1 MQADI
6 NNVSRDYAKIL
17 QSADLDKE
25 INPLCT
31 NIDDMLARLDEFE
44 TLLASVRAESN
55 GMMANNVCSILGFSE
70 SFDQLR
76 TRIDSLEQFVGVVS
90 ANLNEVERSV
100 DIAEEELHVT
110 DYSIK
115 GLLLKPL
122 KAKLSASDPTTST
135 SQPRSN
141 LVKEEYQPV
150 EIYKSDDFFGKSHEE
165 TEKEEPKNGTEE
177 LTS

>member
-6 NNVSRDYAKIL
+6 NNVSRDYARIL
-17 QSADLDKE
+17 QSADLEKE

-31 NIDDMLARLDEFE
+31 NIDDMMTRLDEFE

-55 GMMANNVCSILGFSE
+55 GMMANNVCSILGFGE
-70 SFDQLR
+70 SFEQLK
-76 TRIDSLEQFVGVVS
+76 TRIDGLEHFVGAVS
-90 ANLNEVERSV
+90 ANLSEVERNV

-110 DYSIK
+110 DYSLK

-122 KAKLSASDPTTST
+122 KAKLSASDPATFS
-135 SQPRSN
+135 SLPRSN
-141 LVKEEYQPV
+141 LIEEEYQPV
-150 EIYKSDDFFGKSHEE
+150 EIYRSDDYFGKSQEE
-165 TEKEEPKNGTEE
+165 GVEEQE

>member
-17 QSADLDKE
+17 QSADLEKE

-31 NIDDMLARLDEFE
+31 NIDDMMTRLDEFE
-44 TLLASVRAESN
+44 TLLGSVRAESN
-55 GMMANNVCSILGFSE
+55 GMMANNVCSILGFGD
-70 SFDQLR
+70 SFEQLK
-76 TRIDSLEQFVGVVS
+76 TRIDGLEQFVGAVS
-90 ANLNEVERSV
+90 ANLLEVERNV

-110 DYSIK
+110 DYSLK

-122 KAKLSASDPTTST
+122 KAKLSASDSATSN
-135 SQPRSN
+135 SLPRSN
-141 LVKEEYQPV
+141 LIEEEYQPV
-150 EIYKSDDFFGKSHEE
+150 EIYKSDDYFGKSQDEAVEE
-165 TEKEEPKNGTEE
+165 KE

>member
-1 MQADI
+1 MQS
-6 NNVSRDYAKIL
+6 NMENVSRDYAKIL

-31 NIDDMLARLDEFE
+31 NIEDMLARLDEFE

-55 GMMANNVCSILGFSE
+55 GMMANHVCTILGFGD
-70 SFDQLR
+70 SFEQLK

-90 ANLNEVERSV
+90 ANLSEVERSV

-110 DYSIK
+110 DYSLK

-122 KAKLSASDPTTST
+122 KAKLGASDPST
-135 SQPRSN
+135 LSSLPRSN
-141 LVKEEYQPV
+141 LIQEEYQPV
-150 EIYKSDDFFGKSHEE
+150 EIYKSDDYFGKSEE
-165 TEKEEPKNGTEE
+165 ENYVAK
-177 LTS
+177 

>member
-17 QSADLDKE
+17 QSADLEKE

-31 NIDDMLARLDEFE
+31 NIDDMMTRLDEFE
-44 TLLASVRAESN
+44 TLLGSVRAESN
-55 GMMANNVCSILGFSE
+55 GMMANNVCSILGFGD
-70 SFDQLR
+70 SFEQLK
-76 TRIDSLEQFVGVVS
+76 TRIDGLEQFVGAVS
-90 ANLNEVERSV
+90 ANLLEVERNV

-110 DYSIK
+110 DYSLK

-122 KAKLSASDPTTST
+122 KAKLSASDTATSN
-135 SQPRSN
+135 SVPRSN
-141 LVKEEYQPV
+141 LIEDEYQPV
-150 EIYKSDDFFGKSHEE
+150 EIYKSDDYFGKSQDE
-165 TEKEEPKNGTEE
+165 TVEEPE

>member
-17 QSADLDKE
+17 QSADLEKE

-55 GMMANNVCSILGFSE
+55 GMMANNVCSILGFGD
-70 SFDQLR
+70 SFEQLK
-76 TRIDSLEQFVGVVS
+76 TRIDGLEQFVGAVS
-90 ANLNEVERSV
+90 ANLSEVERNV

-110 DYSIK
+110 DYSLK

-122 KAKLSASDPTTST
+122 KAKLSASDSATSN
-135 SQPRSN
+135 SLPRSN
-141 LVKEEYQPV
+141 LIEEEYQPV
-150 EIYKSDDFFGKSHEE
+150 EIYKSDDYFGKSQDPAVEE
-165 TEKEEPKNGTEE
+165 GE

>member
-17 QSADLDKE
+17 QSADLEKE

-44 TLLASVRAESN
+44 TLLASVRAEST
-55 GMMANNVCSILGFSE
+55 GMMANNVCSILGFGE
-70 SFDQLR
+70 SFEELR
-76 TRIDSLEQFVGVVS
+76 TRIDSLEQFVAAVS
-90 ANLNEVERSV
+90 SNLSEVERSV

-122 KAKLSASDPTTST
+122 KAKLSASEPTTSN
-135 SQPRSN
+135 SLPRSN
-141 LVKEEYQPV
+141 LIEEEYQPV
-150 EIYKSDDFFGKSHEE
+150 QIYNSDDYFGKSQEKAAEE
-165 TEKEEPKNGTEE
+165 MI
-177 LTS
+177 

>member
-17 QSADLDKE
+17 QSADLEKE

-31 NIDDMLARLDEFE
+31 NIDDMMTRLDEFE
-44 TLLASVRAESN
+44 TLLGSVRAESN
-55 GMMANNVCSILGFSE
+55 GMMANNVCSILGFGD
-70 SFDQLR
+70 SFEQLK
-76 TRIDSLEQFVGVVS
+76 TRIDGLEQFVGAVS
-90 ANLNEVERSV
+90 ANLLEVERNV

-110 DYSIK
+110 DYSLK

-122 KAKLSASDPTTST
+122 KAKLSASDSATSN
-135 SQPRSN
+135 SLPRSN
-141 LVKEEYQPV
+141 LIEEEYQPV
-150 EIYKSDDFFGKSHEE
+150 EIYKSDDYFGKSQDEAV
-165 TEKEEPKNGTEE
+165 EEPK

>member
-6 NNVSRDYAKIL
+6 NNVSRDYSKIL
-17 QSADLDKE
+17 QSADLEKE

-55 GMMANNVCSILGFSE
+55 GMMANNVCSILGFGD
-70 SFDQLR
+70 SFDQLK
-76 TRIDSLEQFVGVVS
+76 TRIDGLEQFVGAVC
-90 ANLNEVERSV
+90 ANLSEVERNV

-110 DYSIK
+110 DYSLK

-122 KAKLSASDPTTST
+122 KAKLSASDPATSN
-135 SQPRSN
+135 SLPRSN
-141 LVKEEYQPV
+141 LIEEEYQPV
-150 EIYKSDDFFGKSHEE
+150 EIYKSDDYFGISRDPDEE
-165 TEKEEPKNGTEE
+165 GE

>member
-6 NNVSRDYAKIL
+6 SNVSRDYAKIV
-17 QSADLDKE
+17 QSADLEKE

-44 TLLASVRAESN
+44 TLLSSVRAESN
-55 GMMANNVCSILGFSE
+55 GMMANNVCSILAFGE
-70 SFDQLR
+70 SFEQLK
-76 TRIDSLEQFVGVVS
+76 TRIDSLEQFVGAVS
-90 ANLNEVERSV
+90 TNLKEVERSV

-122 KAKLSASDPTTST
+122 KAKLSASEPATSN
-135 SQPRSN
+135 SLPRSN
-141 LVKEEYQPV
+141 LIEEEYQPV
-150 EIYKSDDFFGKSHEE
+150 EIFKSDDYFGKS
-165 TEKEEPKNGTEE
+165 
-177 LTS
+177 

>member
-1 MQADI
+1 MGADLKNI
-6 NNVSRDYAKIL
+6 AEEYAKTI
-17 QSADLDKE
+17 QSADLERE

-55 GMMANNVCSILGFSE
+55 GMMANNVCSILSFGE

-76 TRIDSLEQFVGVVS
+76 TRIDGLEQFVGAVS
-90 ANLNEVERSV
+90 ANLDEVEKSV
-100 DIAEEELHVT
+100 DLAEGELHVT

-122 KAKLSASDPTTST
+122 RAKLGTGDASNATA
-135 SQPRSN
+135 QAKSN
-141 LVKEEYQPV
+141 LVDGEFQPV
-150 EIYKSDDFFGKSHEE
+150 TIFKSDDYFGKPEE
-165 TEKEEPKNGTEE
+165 AIADEVPM
-177 LTS
+177 LQ

>member
-1 MQADI
+1 MSVDL
-6 NNVSRDYAKIL
+6 NNVSQDYAKII

-25 INPLCT
+25 ISPLCN

-44 TLLASVRAESN
+44 TLLSSVRAESN

-76 TRIDSLEQFVGVVS
+76 TRIDGLEQFVSAVS
-90 ANLNEVERSV
+90 TNLSEVERSV
-100 DIAEEELHVT
+100 DMAEEELHVT

-122 KAKLSASDPTTST
+122 KAKLTAADPLNSV

-141 LVKEEYQPV
+141 LVDGEYQPFEV
-150 EIYKSDDFFGKSHEE
+150 YKSEDYFGTPQRE
-165 TEKEEPKNGTEE
+165 EEPAAEVLVTP
-177 LTS
+177 SSS